1 MVNIFPC
8 CWECSAVEREKDS
21 SLFCLRHPR
30 SKHKLETFN
39 HIIETIHLLRA
50 KYDNNVHFCIGGDF
64 NRLEITD
71 ILECYGGLKQIVSVN
86 TRKSATLSIVLTD
99 LHSFFHP
106 PTILPPLQVDTDKK
120 GKDSDHGI
128 VVLAPKSNA
137 QYKVNRIKKI
147 IKTRPIPQ
155 SQLLKF
161 EKDLANYPWEVV
173 LGDSSPDEQAR
184 EFHNYLRSLL
194 EMYFPEKTTQISNFD
209 RKWFSPA
216 LKQLHRKMQR
226 EFYSNRKSSKF
237 NSLKS
242 KFKKMKK
249 KAVRTY
255 YSDFVNELK
264 QSDPGK
270 WYAMAKK
277 IGAVDQMTSG
287 DIQVESLIGFD
298 NFQAAQ
304 KIAAHFAQISNEYE
318 PIDISQLPS
327 YLPAQPPPQV
337 TEYDVYL
344 RLNRLRKTKSTLPLD
359 IPDKVRQECS
369 PLLAGPLSTII
380 NNSLTQSVYPADWK
394 L

>member
-1 MVNIFPC
+1 MKVKRIAV
-8 CWECSAVEREKDS
+8 CSVYVS
-21 SLFCLRHPR
+21 PR
-30 SKHKLETFN
+30 SKHKLETIN
-39 HIIETIHLLRA
+39 HIIENIHLLRA

-173 LGDSSPDEQAR
+173 LGGSSPDEQAR

-237 NSLKS
+237 NNS
-242 KFKKMKK
+242 K
-249 KAVRTY
+249 R
-255 YSDFVNELK
+255 
-264 QSDPGK
+264 
-270 WYAMAKK
+270 
-277 IGAVDQMTSG
+277 
-287 DIQVESLIGFD
+287 
-298 NFQAAQ
+298 
-304 KIAAHFAQISNEYE
+304 
-318 PIDISQLPS
+318 
-327 YLPAQPPPQV
+327 
-337 TEYDVYL
+337 
-344 RLNRLRKTKSTLPLD
+344 
-359 IPDKVRQECS
+359 
-369 PLLAGPLSTII
+369 
-380 NNSLTQSVYPADWK
+380 
-394 L
+394 